1 MNVYWIL
8 APAMEFA
15 VTQMLVMIVVVM
27 PDMVLFIMIWTNAQL
42 ILARPMQIVEILKEA
57 LSAVAKLVSVVMAFS
72 AQMMTNAPTEQL
84 DVMKMLPVSTTVVF
98 LPVHVIPTTM
108 AMALT
113 A

>member
-1 MNVYWIL
+1 MMW
-8 APAMEFA
+8 M
-15 VTQMLVMIVVVM
+15 
-27 PDMVLFIMIWTNAQL
+27 NAQL
-42 ILARPMQIVEILKEA
+42 ILARPKQIVEILKEA

-72 AQMMTNAPTEQL
+72 EQMMTNAPTEQV